1 MTGMGMAVD
10 QQILEVGGTSMFG
23 LKHRDVVMAI
33 KAAFDGPIG
42 KKIKFVVFDT
52 DQK

>member
-1 MTGMGMAVD
+1 MAVD
-10 QQILEVGGTSMFG
+10 QQILDVGGTSLFG

-42 KKIKFVVFDT
+42 KKIKFVVLDI
-52 DQK
+52 DKS